1 MWYTTFPAFIHFNTT
16 PFGYI
21 TDKYE
26 HVNID
31 MKGDYMNG
39 EDIKKT
45 EELNGSKE
53 TQQEGASNQSTEHAE
68 SSGNGS
74 SNGQENA
81 EQINLASIHDML
93 KEKDT
98 KIDTLTS
105 EIEAL
110 KKSNTEL
117 LLKVNSGA
125 NSKPPEDPF
134 KVLYDEVANHI

>member
-1 MWYTTFPAFIHFNTT
+1 MVHYIPCLYSFNTT
-16 PFGYI
+16 PLVCI

-68 SSGNGS
+68 SSSNGS
-74 SNGQENA
+74 SNGQENT

-98 KIDTLTS
+98 KIDALTS
-105 EIEAL
+105 EVEAL

>member
-1 MWYTTFPAFIHFNTT
+1 M
-16 PFGYI
+16 
-21 TDKYE
+21 D
-26 HVNID
+26 
-31 MKGDYMNG
+31 G

-45 EELNGSKE
+45 EELNGNKE
-53 TQQEGASNQSTEHAE
+53 TKQEGASNQSTEHAE
-68 SSGNGS
+68 HSGNGS
-74 SNGQENA
+74 TNGKENT

-98 KIDTLTS
+98 KIDALTS

-134 KVLYDEVANHI
+134 KVLHDEVANHI